1 MSRSLRRTL
10 VALLSF
16 TLLVSIGAT
25 GLAQEP
31 IVITF
36 WKHSHPPADP
46 LTEELI
52 AEFEAANPGVDIQM
66 ELISSADY
74 INRVLTAAAGGQLPD
89 IFDIND
95 ANHAILTG
103 NGILAP
109 VDVAAFWFESQ
120 EDFEAAYVPDSL
132 NPFKGEDGQ
141 VYGIPFEYNSW
152 IMVINENMFR
162 EIGLDPETDYPKTWE
177 EVGEIGGQIA
187 TVNNGVF
194 ERQGFA
200 WNLVTPGWTML
211 LFSPLVYQGG
221 GSILTD
227 DDMGDACA
235 LNEPAGVAALQT
247 MQDMYYKYNAGA
259 PGINLATAQD
269 SMIDFYQDRMGMWI
283 LGPWAVPQ
291 LTPVADHMRLIPL
304 PQMTDAERDVVMLS
318 SWVWTVNA
326 ASEHTDIA
334 WKFVDYASQQG
345 ARWLP
350 TAGYILPRIGWTD
363 DPSVADF
370 PGLDVFID
378 QMQYGR
384 PRLIHPRQ
392 GEIAT
397 IIHQYVQDAILNNL
411 DAQETLDSAC
421 DEINAALAG

>member
-109 VDVAAFWFESQ
+109 VDVAAFGFESQ

-247 MQDMYYKYNAGA
+247 MQDMYYKYNA
-259 PGINLATAQD
+259 
-269 SMIDFYQDRMGMWI
+269 
-283 LGPWAVPQ
+283 
-291 LTPVADHMRLIPL
+291 
-304 PQMTDAERDVVMLS
+304 
-318 SWVWTVNA
+318 
-326 ASEHTDIA
+326 
-334 WKFVDYASQQG
+334 
-345 ARWLP
+345 ARRGSTW
-350 TAGYILPRIGWTD
+350 
-363 DPSVADF
+363 
-370 PGLDVFID
+370 
-378 QMQYGR
+378 R
-384 PRLIHPRQ
+384 PRR
-392 GEIAT
+392 T
-397 IIHQYVQDAILNNL
+397 R
-411 DAQETLDSAC
+411 
-421 DEINAALAG
+421 